1 VTAYSPGDN
10 SSTNCGDQRPLFSLH
25 KGSNGA
31 LVAQLSVEIS
41 PNLIKTVGDLLAPCL
56 EASGYS
62 LVPNG
67 YRPPPSRD
75 EIKKQQLQQQ
85 QSAYAAKSSRL
96 GRIAAS
102 RHRKLSRNN
111 PDLSWYDAMKAVA
124 TELQESTENLQNKMK
139 GFKRRRDLRVK
150 QTRQRTILRLN
161 ALGQTDLNISR
172 RLGIHEKTVSKLRRE
187 ANRERTLATQE
198 DSQ

>member
-1 VTAYSPGDN
+1 M
-10 SSTNCGDQRPLFSLH
+10 Q
-25 KGSNGA
+25 SN
-31 LVAQLSVEIS
+31 AQLSVEIS

-75 EIKKQQLQQQ
+75 EIRKQQLQQQ
-85 QSAYAAKSSRL
+85 QNAYAVKSSRL

-102 RHRKLSRNN
+102 RHRKLKENDPSLTWYEITKSVAK
-111 PDLSWYDAMKAVA
+111 DLD
-124 TELQESTENLQNKMK
+124 QSTEHLQLVMK
-139 GFKRRRDLRVK
+139 RFKGRRDLRIK
-150 QTRQRTILRLN
+150 RAQKNIILRLN
-161 ALGQTDLNISR
+161 ALGQTDLAIAEH
-172 RLGIHEKTVSKLRRE
+172 LGIHAKTVSRLRHE
-187 ANRERTLATQE
+187 ANKERTLVSQE